1 MSELFIQR
9 PITTTLIMAGIVL
22 FGLIGYR
29 ALPVSDLPN
38 VDYPTIQ
45 VTAELPG
52 GSPETM
58 ASSVATPL
66 ERQFS
71 TIAGLNVVS
80 STSTLG
86 NTQITL
92 QFDLS
97 RNIDAAAQDVQT
109 AISAS
114 SRQLPPGMPSQP
126 TLKKVNP
133 ADQPIVYLM
142 VSSPTLPLSKVN
154 EYADTSLAQRL
165 STISGVA
172 QVLVTGEQKYAVRA
186 QLDPSALAIR
196 GIGIDDVANAL
207 QRGNT
212 NLPVGTLYGIHQ
224 NLTVQANGQLMNAEE
239 YRQLIVAY
247 RNGAPVLL
255 KELGGVIDSVE
266 NNRLASRYNGQQV
279 VTLTIQRQPG
289 TNTVAVVDAIRN
301 LLPAFRQQLPAS
313 IKLDVLYDRSESIR
327 ESVNDVQFSLLLA
340 IALVVLVIFLFLRNV
355 RATIIPTL
363 ALPTSIVFTFAV
375 MYLLG
380 FSLDNLSL
388 MALTLSVGFVV
399 DDAVVM
405 LENIV
410 RRMEEGEGAR
420 EAALKGSRE
429 IGFTIISMTVS
440 LVAVFI
446 PVLFLSG
453 ILGRLFRE
461 FAITISVAILVS
473 GFVSLSLTPMLCSR
487 LLKSIRHRATKATVG
502 EGSED
507 ASVSGPTPGSSAG
520 QPGWGG
526 AVREGSSRNEDA
538 DETSA
543 LPAKRLAWWQKT
555 ERAYDWLVGGYRWT
569 LQIVLEHRAL
579 TILICGVLF
588 LVTILLFYLIPKGF
602 IPNDDTSRIVG
613 YTEAAEGISFEEM
626 SRHQQQ
632 IVDII
637 RANSNVVGVLS
648 TVGQS
653 DVSAAS
659 NTGNILILLK
669 PLNQRKQDVEAVI
682 ADLRAKLGTIPGMR
696 IYLQNPPLVQ
706 VGGQVTKSPYQLTL
720 QGPDR
725 NELYADATA
734 LQQKISK
741 LPQLLD
747 VTSDIQTKN
756 PQLNVDIDRDKASAL
771 GITAQQIEDALN
783 DAYGTKQI
791 STIYATSNEYEV
803 ILEVK
808 PEYQQDPSALG
819 SLYIHSTAGAATS
832 SQTPQIQSAL
842 AQPSPVVVSSAQP
855 PAGQSATTQTAIQG
869 RLVPLGTV
877 ATLSRSVG
885 PLLVNHVGQ
894 LSSATISFNL
904 RPGVSLSAATDEVQD
919 LARQT
924 LPPTITTSFQG
935 TAQIFQSSL
944 QNLTLLLLVAVMVI
958 YLVLGILYESFIH
971 PFTILSGLPSAGLG
985 ALLILLLFGRELD
998 VYAFVG
1004 LIMLIGIVEK
1014 NAIMMIDFALT
1025 AQREEGKPAEEAIF
1039 QACLIRF
1046 RPIMMTTMAAL
1057 MGTLPIALGW
1067 GAGAESRRGLGL
1079 AVVGGL
1085 CVSQVVTLYLTP
1097 VVYLYFERA
1106 QEWFRRGKQRGAEP
1120 VAAEM

>member
-1 MSELFIQR
+1 MSELFIRR
-9 PITTTLIMAGIVL
+9 PITTVLIMSGIVL

-38 VDYPTIQ
+38 VDFPTIQ
-45 VTAELPG
+45 VVANLPG

-71 TIAGLNVVS
+71 TIAGLSTVS

-86 NTQITL
+86 STQITL

-109 AISAS
+109 SIAAAV
-114 SRQLPPGMPSQP
+114 RQLPPGMPSPP

-133 ADQPIVYLM
+133 ADQPIIYLR
-142 VSSPTLPLSKVN
+142 VSSPTLPLSQVN
-154 EYADTSLAQRL
+154 EFADTAIAQRL

-186 QLDPSALAIR
+186 QLDPAALASR
-196 GIGIDDVANAL
+196 GIGIDDVATAL

-212 NLPVGTLYGIHQ
+212 NLPVGTLYGLHQ
-224 NLTVQANGQLMNAEE
+224 NLTVQANGQLTNAEA
-239 YRQLIVAY
+239 YRQLIIAY
-247 RNGAPVLL
+247 RNGAPVQL
-255 KELGGVIDSVE
+255 KDLGDVVDSVE
-266 NNRLASRYNGQQV
+266 NNRLATRYNGQQV

-289 TNTVAVVDAIRN
+289 TNTVAVVDAIRG
-301 LLPAFRQQLPAS
+301 LLPAFRQQLPAAVN
-313 IKLDVLYDRSESIR
+313 LDVLYDRSESIR

-375 MYLLG
+375 MYLVG

-410 RRMEEGEGAR
+410 RRIELGEGPM

-429 IGFTIISMTVS
+429 IGFTIVSMTVS

-446 PVLFLSG
+446 PVLFLGG

-461 FAITISVAILVS
+461 FAITISVAILIS

-487 LLKSIRHRATKATVG
+487 LLKTLGRK
-502 EGSED
+502 EGD
-507 ASVSGPTPGSSAG
+507 AD
-520 QPGWGG
+520 GG
-526 AVREGSSRNEDA
+526 AISEADAGDHETKRPSHAARSR
-538 DETSA
+538 
-543 LPAKRLAWWQKT
+543 WWSLT
-555 ERAYDWLVGGYRWT
+555 ERGYEWLVGSYRWT
-569 LQIVLEHRAL
+569 LQLVLEHRLL
-579 TILICGVLF
+579 TIVISVVLF
-588 LVTILLFYLIPKGF
+588 AVTIFLFRVIPKGF
-602 IPNDDTSRIVG
+602 IPNDDTSQIVG
-613 YTEAAEGISFEEM
+613 YTEAVEGISFTEM
-626 SRHQQQ
+626 SRHQEQL
-632 IVDII
+632 VEII
-637 RANSNVVGVLS
+637 RANPNVAGVLS

-669 PLNQRKQDVEAVI
+669 PLKDRRASVETVI
-682 ADLRAKLGTIPGMR
+682 EDLRPMLAAVPGMR

-725 NELYADATA
+725 NELYQSAAV
-734 LQQKISK
+734 LQQKMAAM
-741 LPQLLD
+741 PGLLD
-747 VTSDIQTKN
+747 VTSDIQQHN
-756 PQLNVDIDRDKASAL
+756 PQLNVEIDRDKASTL
-771 GITAQQIEDALN
+771 GITAQQVENALN
-783 DAYGTKQI
+783 SAYGTQQI
-791 STIYATSNEYEV
+791 STIYASTNEYQV
-803 ILEVK
+803 ILEVQPK
-808 PEYQQDPSALG
+808 YQQDPSAL
-819 SLYIHSTAGAATS
+819 SQLYIHSTATPATASQS
-832 SQTPQIQSAL
+832 SAQSPL
-842 AQPSPVVVSSAQP
+842 AQPSPTPAYSFQL
-855 PAGQSATTQTAIQG
+855 PAGETLTPQSTS

-877 ATLSRSVG
+877 AKLSRTVG
-885 PLLVNHVGQ
+885 PLLVNHLGQ
-894 LSSATISFNL
+894 LPSATISFNL
-904 RPGVSLSAATDEVQD
+904 RPGVSLSGATDQVQQ
-919 LARQT
+919 LAKQT
-924 LPPTITTSFQG
+924 LPPAIITSFQG
-935 TAQIFQSSL
+935 TAQIFQTSL

-985 ALLILLLFGRELD
+985 ALLTLLLFGRELD

-1025 AQREEGKPAEEAIF
+1025 TQREDGKQAEEAIF
-1039 QACLIRF
+1039 EACLIRF

-1085 CVSQVVTLYLTP
+1085 AVSQVLTLYLTP
-1097 VVYLYFERA
+1097 VVYIYLERLHDRIA
-1106 QEWFRRGKQRGAEP
+1106 GRKTVQDEDGEAVGAET
-1120 VAAEM
+1120 

>member
-22 FGLIGYR
+22 FGFIGYR

-52 GSPETM
+52 ASPETM

-71 TIAGLNVVS
+71 TIAGLNTVS

-86 NTQITL
+86 NTQVTL

-109 AISAS
+109 AIAQS
-114 SRQLPPGMPSQP
+114 SRQLPTGMPNQP

-154 EYADTSLAQRL
+154 EYADTTLAQRL

-172 QVLVTGEQKYAVRA
+172 QVLVTGEQKYAVRV
-186 QLDPSALAIR
+186 QVDPSALATR
-196 GIGIDDVANAL
+196 GIGIDDVATAL

-224 NLTVQANGQLMNAEE
+224 NLTVQANGQLTNAEE

-247 RNGAPVLL
+247 RNGAPVALRD
-255 KELGGVIDSVE
+255 LGDVVDSVE

-301 LLPAFRQQLPAS
+301 LLPSFRQQLPAS

-340 IALVVLVIFLFLRNV
+340 IGLVVLVIFLFLRNV
-355 RATIIPTL
+355 RATFIPTL
-363 ALPTSIVFTFAV
+363 ALPTSIVFTFAI

-410 RRMEEGEGAR
+410 RRMEEGEGAM

-429 IGFTIISMTVS
+429 IGFTIVSMTVS

-487 LLKSIRHRATKATVG
+487 ILKSFGHRRKGDTAT
-502 EGSED
+502 D
-507 ASVSGPTPGSSAG
+507 AIGGTDIGRPETEIPGLQHG
-520 QPGWGG
+520 
-526 AVREGSSRNEDA
+526 
-538 DETSA
+538 
-543 LPAKRLAWWQKT
+543 KFWQAT
-555 ERAYDWLVGGYRWT
+555 ERGYEWLVGGYRWS
-569 LQIVLEHRAL
+569 LQIALEHRAL
-579 TILICGVLF
+579 TLLICGVLF
-588 LVTILLFYLIPKGF
+588 LVTIALFYIIPKGF
-602 IPNDDTSRIVG
+602 IPNDDTGQIVG
-613 YTEAAEGISFEEM
+613 YTEAAEGISFNEM
-626 SRHQQQ
+626 SRHQEQ
-632 IVDII
+632 IVDLI
-637 RANSNVVGVLS
+637 RKDPNVTGVLS
-648 TVGQS
+648 TVGES
-653 DVSAAS
+653 DISAAS

-669 PLNQRKQDVEAVI
+669 PANQRKKDVDAI
-682 ADLRAKLGTIPGMR
+682 IDDLRPRLSQVPGMR
-696 IYLQNPPLVQ
+696 IFLQNPPLVQ

-725 NELYADATA
+725 NELYTNAN
-734 LQQKISK
+734 K
-741 LPQLLD
+741 LLAKMAQLPELLD

-756 PQLNVDIDRDKASAL
+756 PQLNVDIDRDKAAAV
-771 GITAQQIEDALN
+771 GVTAQQIENALN
-783 DAYGTKQI
+783 DAYGTPQI
-791 STIYATSNEYEV
+791 STIYATTNEYQV

-819 SLYIHSTAGAATS
+819 QLYIHSTAPPAIA
-832 SQTPQIQSAL
+832 SQVNQVQSAM
-842 AQPSPVVVSSAQP
+842 AQPSPAVVTSFQA
-855 PAGQSATTQTAIQG
+855 PAGLTAPGQATTG

-877 ATLSRSVG
+877 ATFSRGVG
-885 PLLVNHVGQ
+885 PLLVNHLSQ
-894 LSSATISFNL
+894 LPSATISFNL
-904 RPGVSLSAATDEVQD
+904 RDGVSLSAATDEVQA
-919 LARQT
+919 LAKKT
-924 LPPTITTSFQG
+924 LPGTITTSFQG

-944 QNLTLLLLVAVMVI
+944 QNLTLLMLVAVLVI

-985 ALLILLLFGRELD
+985 ALLTLLVFGRELD

-1025 AQREEGKPAEEAIF
+1025 SQREAGKPAEEAIF

-1067 GAGAESRRGLGL
+1067 GAGAASRRGLGL

-1085 CVSQVVTLYLTP
+1085 MVSQVVTLYLTP
-1097 VVYLYFERA
+1097 VVYLYFEQM
-1106 QEWFRRGKQRGAEP
+1106 QEWVARRRRRRELLTA
-1120 VAAEM
+1120 

>member
-22 FGLIGYR
+22 FGFIGYR
-29 ALPVSDLPN
+29 SLPVSDLPN

-71 TIAGLNVVS
+71 TIAGLNTVS

-86 NTQITL
+86 NTQVTL

-109 AISAS
+109 AISAAA
-114 SRQLPPGMPSQP
+114 RQLPTGMPSQP

-186 QLDPSALAIR
+186 QMDPSALASR
-196 GIGIDDVANAL
+196 GIGIDDVATAL

-224 NLTVQANGQLMNAEE
+224 NLTVQANGQLMNAEA

-255 KELGGVIDSVE
+255 RDLGDIVDSVE
-266 NNRLASRYNGQQV
+266 NSRLASRYNGQQV
-279 VTLTIQRQPG
+279 VTLTVQRQPG
-289 TNTVAVVDAIRN
+289 TNTVAVVDAIKN
-301 LLPAFRQQLPAS
+301 LLPVFRQQLPAS

-340 IALVVLVIFLFLRNV
+340 IGLVVLVIFLFLRNV

-375 MYLLG
+375 MYLLD

-410 RRMEEGEGAR
+410 RRMEEGEGAM

-487 LLKSIRHRATKATVG
+487 LLKTLRHR
-502 EGSED
+502 SHLHED
-507 ASVSGPTPGSSAG
+507 EESVRSPT
-520 QPGWGG
+520 
-526 AVREGSSRNEDA
+526 VREGSLNDQDA
-538 DETSA
+538 GRMPA
-543 LPAKRLAWWQKT
+543 LHSKWYEKT
-555 ERAYDWLVGGYRWT
+555 ERAYDWLLGGYRWT
-569 LQIVLEHRAL
+569 LQLVLEHRAL

-588 LVTILLFYLIPKGF
+588 AITIVFFYIIPKGF

-613 YTEAAEGISFEEM
+613 YTEAAEGISFAEM

-632 IVDII
+632 VVDVI
-637 RANSNVVGVLS
+637 RANPNVVGVLS

-669 PLNQRKQDVEAVI
+669 PLNKRKQDVEEI
-682 ADLRAKLGTIPGMR
+682 ITDLRPRLASIPGMR

-725 NELYADATA
+725 NELYASANA
-734 LQQKISK
+734 LLKKISD

-747 VTSDIQTKN
+747 VTSDIQIKN

-771 GITAQQIEDALN
+771 GISAQQIEDALN
-783 DAYGTKQI
+783 DAYGTRQI

-808 PEYQQDPSALG
+808 PEFQQDPSALG
-819 SLYIHSTAGAATS
+819 RLYIHSTATAATS
-832 SQTPQIQSAL
+832 SQGAQVQSVL
-842 AQPSPVVVSSAQP
+842 AQPQSAVVTSAQQ
-855 PAGQSATTQTAIQG
+855 PAGQTLPGQNPTTQAQATQG
-869 RLVPLGTV
+869 RLIPLSTV
-877 ATLSRSVG
+877 ATFSRSVG
-885 PLLVNHVGQ
+885 PLLVNHLGQ

-904 RPGVSLSAATDEVQD
+904 KPGVSLSGATEKVQS
-919 LARQT
+919 LAKET
-924 LPPTITTSFQG
+924 LPSTITMSFQG
-935 TAQIFQSSL
+935 TAQIFQASL
-944 QNLTLLLLVAVMVI
+944 QNLTLLLLVAVLVI

-985 ALLILLLFGRELD
+985 ALLTLLVFGRELD

-1097 VVYLYFERA
+1097 VVYLYFERM
-1106 QEWFRRGKQRGAEP
+1106 QEWMRRGKARRTEPVGAE
-1120 VAAEM
+1120 V

>member
-1 MSELFIQR
+1 MSQLFIQR

-22 FGLIGYR
+22 FGLIGYQS
-29 ALPVSDLPN
+29 LPVSDLPN

-45 VTAELPG
+45 VSAGLPG
-52 GSPETM
+52 ASPETM

-71 TIAGLNVVS
+71 TIAGLNTVS

-114 SRQLPPGMPSQP
+114 ARQLPPGMPNQP

-186 QLDPSALAIR
+186 QLDPSALASR
-196 GIGIDDVANAL
+196 GIGIDDVATAL

-224 NLTVQANGQLMNAEE
+224 NLTVQANGQLMDAES
-239 YRQLIVAY
+239 YRQLIIAY

-255 KELGGVIDSVE
+255 RDLGDVIDSVE

-340 IALVVLVIFLFLRNV
+340 IGLVVLVIFLFLRNV

-410 RRMEEGEGAR
+410 RRMEDGEGAM

-429 IGFTIISMTVS
+429 IGFTIVSMTVS

-446 PVLFLSG
+446 PVLFLGG

-461 FAITISVAILVS
+461 FAVTISVAILVS

-487 LLKSIRHRATKATVG
+487 ILKTFSGHRHDHGREPLSTGDVSSPTVT
-502 EGSED
+502 EGSRED
-507 ASVSGPTPGSSAG
+507 RIEPPKG
-520 QPGWGG
+520 
-526 AVREGSSRNEDA
+526 
-538 DETSA
+538 
-543 LPAKRLAWWQKT
+543 AWWQKT
-555 ERAYDWLVGGYRWT
+555 EHAYEWLVGGYRWT
-569 LQIVLEHRAL
+569 LQLALEHRAL

-588 LVTILLFYLIPKGF
+588 VITVFFFYVIPKGF
-602 IPNDDTSRIVG
+602 IPNDDTSRIIG
-613 YTEAAEGISFEEM
+613 YTEAAEGISFDEM

-632 IVDII
+632 IVDIV
-637 RANSNVVGVLS
+637 RANPNVSGVLS
-648 TVGQS
+648 TVGES
-653 DVSAAS
+653 DISAAS
-659 NTGNILILLK
+659 NTGNILIILK
-669 PLNQRKQDVEAVI
+669 PLSQRRQGVETI
-682 ADLRAKLGTIPGMR
+682 IEDLRPKLANVPGMR

-725 NELYADATA
+725 NELYRNAEV
-734 LQQKISK
+734 LEQKIAA

-747 VTSDIQTKN
+747 VASDIQIKN
-756 PQLNVDIDRDKASAL
+756 PQLNVDIDRDKASTL

-783 DAYGTKQI
+783 SAYGTRQI
-791 STIYATSNEYEV
+791 STIYATSNEYQV

-808 PEYQQDPSALG
+808 PEYQQDPDALG
-819 SLYIHSTAGAATS
+819 RLYIHATPSAAGS
-832 SQTPQIQSAL
+832 SPTLAQTVVAQPGSAL
-842 AQPSPVVVSSAQP
+842 AQSSSATATSTQ
-855 PAGQSATTQTAIQG
+855 ALTGVTTATTQATGTSSGAIVVRNRHVHTSING
-869 RLVPLGTV
+869 CHDSDDSSNRNLDSDSFG
-877 ATLSRSVG
+877 ATEHG
-885 PLLVNHVGQ
+885 GDP
-894 LSSATISFNL
+894 F
-904 RPGVSLSAATDEVQD
+904 
-919 LARQT
+919 
-924 LPPTITTSFQG
+924 
-935 TAQIFQSSL
+935 AQRWS
-944 QNLTLLLLVAVMVI
+944 
-958 YLVLGILYESFIH
+958 
-971 PFTILSGLPSAGLG
+971 
-985 ALLILLLFGRELD
+985 
-998 VYAFVG
+998 FVG
-1004 LIMLIGIVEK
+1004 
-1014 NAIMMIDFALT
+1014 
-1025 AQREEGKPAEEAIF
+1025 
-1039 QACLIRF
+1039 
-1046 RPIMMTTMAAL
+1046 
-1057 MGTLPIALGW
+1057 
-1067 GAGAESRRGLGL
+1067 
-1079 AVVGGL
+1079 
-1085 CVSQVVTLYLTP
+1085 
-1097 VVYLYFERA
+1097 
-1106 QEWFRRGKQRGAEP
+1106 
-1120 VAAEM
+1120 

>member
-22 FGLIGYR
+22 FGFIGYR

-71 TIAGLNVVS
+71 TIAGLNTVS

-86 NTQITL
+86 NTQVTL

-114 SRQLPPGMPSQP
+114 ARQLPTGMPSQP

-142 VSSPTLPLSKVN
+142 VSSPTLPLSQIN

-165 STISGVA
+165 STIGGVA

-196 GIGIDDVANAL
+196 GIGIDDVATAL

-224 NLTVQANGQLMNAEE
+224 NLTVQANGQLMNADA

-247 RNGAPVLL
+247 RNGAPVTL
-255 KELGGVIDSVE
+255 KELGDIVDSVE

-279 VTLTIQRQPG
+279 VTLTVQRQPG
-289 TNTVAVVDAIRN
+289 TNTVAVVDAIKN

-327 ESVNDVQFSLLLA
+327 ESVNDVQLSLLLA

-410 RRMEEGEGAR
+410 RRMEDGEGAM

-487 LLKSIRHRATKATVG
+487 LLKAMGHR
-502 EGSED
+502 
-507 ASVSGPTPGSSAG
+507 
-520 QPGWGG
+520 GG
-526 AVREGSSRNEDA
+526 DPAVREGANKAAERG
-538 DETSA
+538 
-543 LPAKRLAWWQKT
+543 RWWQAS
-555 ERAYDWLVGGYRWT
+555 ERVYDWLVGGYRWT
-569 LQIVLEHRAL
+569 LQLVLEHRAL
-579 TILICGVLF
+579 TMLVCGVLF
-588 LVTILLFYLIPKGF
+588 LVTIALFYVIPKGF

-632 IVDII
+632 IVDVI
-637 RANSNVVGVLS
+637 RSNSNVVGVLS

-669 PLNQRKQDVEAVI
+669 PLTQRKQDVEVVI
-682 ADLRAKLGTIPGMR
+682 ADLRPKLAGVPGMR
-696 IYLQNPPLVQ
+696 IYLQNPALVQ

-725 NELYADATA
+725 NELYANASA
-734 LQQKISK
+734 LQKKIAA

-747 VTSDIQTKN
+747 VTSDIQIKN

-771 GITAQQIEDALN
+771 GITAQQIEDTLN
-783 DAYGTKQI
+783 NAYGTRQI

-819 SLYIHSTAGAATS
+819 RLYVHSTAAPSTS
-832 SQTPQIQSAL
+832 SQSAQAQSVL
-842 AQPSPVVVSSAQP
+842 AQPSAAIISSAQA
-855 PAGQSATTQTAIQG
+855 PAGQTLPSQATQG
-869 RLVPLGTV
+869 RLIPLSTI

-885 PLLVNHVGQ
+885 PLLVNHLGQ
-894 LSSATISFNL
+894 LPSATISFNL
-904 RPGVSLSAATDEVQD
+904 RPGVSLSAATDQVQA
-919 LARQT
+919 LAKQT
-924 LPPTITTSFQG
+924 LPATITTSFQG
-935 TAQIFQSSL
+935 TAQIFQASL
-944 QNLTLLLLVAVMVI
+944 QNLTLLLLVAVLVI
-958 YLVLGILYESFIH
+958 YLILGILYESFIH

-985 ALLILLLFGRELD
+985 ALLTLLVFGRELD

-1106 QEWFRRGKQRGAEP
+1106 HEWFRRGKTHGGEP
-1120 VAAEM
+1120 VVAET

>member
-9 PITTTLIMAGIVL
+9 PITTTLIMLGIVL
-22 FGLIGYR
+22 FGFIGYR

-52 GSPETM
+52 ASPETM

-71 TIAGLNVVS
+71 TIAGLNTVS

-86 NTQITL
+86 NTSITL
-92 QFDLS
+92 QFDLT

-109 AISAS
+109 AIAQS
-114 SRQLPPGMPSQP
+114 SRQLPPGMPNQP

-154 EYADTSLAQRL
+154 EYADTTLAQRL

-172 QVLVTGEQKYAVRA
+172 QVLVTGEQKYAVRV
-186 QLDPSALAIR
+186 QVDPSALASK
-196 GIGIDDVANAL
+196 GIGIDDVATAL

-224 NLTVQANGQLMNAEE
+224 NLTVQANGQLTNAEE

-247 RNGAPVLL
+247 RNGAPVTLRN
-255 KELGGVIDSVE
+255 LGDVVDSVE
-266 NNRLASRYNGQQV
+266 NSRLATRYNGQQV

-289 TNTVAVVDAIRN
+289 TNTVAVVDAIRG

-340 IALVVLVIFLFLRNV
+340 IGLVVLVIFLFLRNV
-355 RATIIPTL
+355 RATFIPTL
-363 ALPTSIVFTFAV
+363 ALPTSIVFTFAI

-410 RRMEEGEGAR
+410 RRMEEGEGAM

-429 IGFTIISMTVS
+429 IGFTIVSMTVS

-487 LLKSIRHRATKATVG
+487 LLKAFKHKSHLHEAEEESPGR
-502 EGSED
+502 D
-507 ASVSGPTPGSSAG
+507 AGGPQAG
-520 QPGWGG
+520 MP
-526 AVREGSSRNEDA
+526 
-538 DETSA
+538 A
-543 LPAKRLAWWQKT
+543 LQEHGKLYRVT
-555 ERAYDWLVGGYRWT
+555 ESAYDWLLAGYRRT
-569 LQIVLEHRAL
+569 LQIALEYRAL
-579 TILICGVLF
+579 TLAICGVLV
-588 LVTILLFYLIPKGF
+588 LITIALFYIIPKGF
-602 IPNDDTSRIVG
+602 IPNDDTAQIVG
-613 YTEAAEGISFEEM
+613 YTEAAEGISFGEM
-626 SRHQQQ
+626 SRHQEQ
-632 IVDII
+632 IVDLI
-637 RANSNVVGVLS
+637 RKDPNVVGVLS
-648 TVGQS
+648 TVGES
-653 DVSAAS
+653 DISAAS

-669 PLNQRKQDVEAVI
+669 PVHDRKKDVEAI
-682 ADLRAKLGTIPGMR
+682 IDDLRPRLATVPGVR

-725 NELYADATA
+725 DELYAKANE
-734 LQQKISK
+734 LMVKMVEM
-741 LPQLLD
+741 PQLLD

-756 PQLNVDIDRDKASAL
+756 PQLNVDIDRDKAAAV
-771 GITAQQIEDALN
+771 GVTAQQIEDALN
-783 DAYGTKQI
+783 NAYGTRQI
-791 STIYATSNEYEV
+791 STIYATSNEYQV

-808 PEYQQDPSALG
+808 PEYQRDPSALG
-819 SLYIHSTAGAATS
+819 HLYIHSTANAATA
-832 SQTPQIQSAL
+832 SQVAQVQNVI
-842 AQPSPVVVSSAQP
+842 AQPSQTIVNSAQA
-855 PAGQSATTQTAIQG
+855 PAGLTAPGQSTTS
-869 RLVPLGTV
+869 RLVPLSTV
-877 ATLSRSVG
+877 ATFSRGIG
-885 PLLVNHVGQ
+885 PLLVNHLSQ
-894 LSSATISFNL
+894 LPSATISFNL
-904 RPGVSLSAATDEVQD
+904 RKGVSLSAATDEVQA
-919 LARQT
+919 LAQKT
-924 LPPTITTSFQG
+924 LPGTITTSFQG

-944 QNLTLLLLVAVMVI
+944 QNLTLLMLVAVLVI

-985 ALLILLLFGRELD
+985 ALLTLLLFGRELD

-1014 NAIMMIDFALT
+1014 NAIMMIDFALSS
-1025 AQREEGKPAEEAIF
+1025 QREEGKPAEEAIF

-1067 GAGAESRRGLGL
+1067 GAGAASRRGLGL

-1097 VVYLYFERA
+1097 VVYLYFEHA
-1106 QEWFRRGKQRGAEP
+1106 QEWLARRRRKRREALP
-1120 VAAEM
+1120 A

>member
-22 FGLIGYR
+22 FGLIGYQS
-29 ALPVSDLPN
+29 LPVSDLPN

-45 VTAELPG
+45 VSAGLPG
-52 GSPETM
+52 ASPETM

-71 TIAGLNVVS
+71 TIAGLNTVS

-114 SRQLPPGMPSQP
+114 ARQLPPGMPNQP

-186 QLDPSALAIR
+186 QLDPSALASR
-196 GIGIDDVANAL
+196 GIGIDDVATAL

-224 NLTVQANGQLMNAEE
+224 NLTVQANGQLMDAES
-239 YRQLIVAY
+239 YRQLIIAY

-255 KELGGVIDSVE
+255 RDLGDVIDSVE

-340 IALVVLVIFLFLRNV
+340 IGLVVLVIFLFLRNV

-410 RRMEEGEGAR
+410 RRMEDGEGAM

-429 IGFTIISMTVS
+429 IGFTIVSMTVS

-446 PVLFLSG
+446 PVLFLGG

-461 FAITISVAILVS
+461 FAVTISVAILVS

-487 LLKSIRHRATKATVG
+487 ILKTFSGHRHDHGREPLSTGDVSSPTVT
-502 EGSED
+502 EGSRED
-507 ASVSGPTPGSSAG
+507 RIEPPKG
-520 QPGWGG
+520 
-526 AVREGSSRNEDA
+526 
-538 DETSA
+538 
-543 LPAKRLAWWQKT
+543 AWWQKT
-555 ERAYDWLVGGYRWT
+555 EHAYEWLVGGYRWT
-569 LQIVLEHRAL
+569 LQLALEHRAL

-588 LVTILLFYLIPKGF
+588 VITVFFFYVIPKGF
-602 IPNDDTSRIVG
+602 IPNDDTSRIIG
-613 YTEAAEGISFEEM
+613 YTEAAEGISFDEM

-632 IVDII
+632 IVDIV
-637 RANSNVVGVLS
+637 RANPNVSGVLS
-648 TVGQS
+648 TVGES
-653 DVSAAS
+653 DISAAS
-659 NTGNILILLK
+659 NTGNILIILK
-669 PLNQRKQDVEAVI
+669 PLSQRRQGVETI
-682 ADLRAKLGTIPGMR
+682 IEDLRPKLANVPGMR

-725 NELYADATA
+725 NELYRNAEV
-734 LQQKISK
+734 LEQKIAA

-747 VTSDIQTKN
+747 VASDIQIKN
-756 PQLNVDIDRDKASAL
+756 PQLNVDIDRDKASTL

-783 DAYGTKQI
+783 SAYGTRQI
-791 STIYATSNEYEV
+791 STIYATSNEYQV

-808 PEYQQDPSALG
+808 PEYQQDPDALG
-819 SLYIHSTAGAATS
+819 RLYIHATPSAAGS
-832 SQTPQIQSAL
+832 SPTLAQTVVAQPGSAL
-842 AQPSPVVVSSAQP
+842 AQSSSITATSTQ
-855 PAGQSATTQTAIQG
+855 ALTGVTTATTQATGTSTQT
-869 RLVPLGTV
+869 RLVPLSTV

-885 PLLVNHVGQ
+885 PLLVNHLGQ
-894 LSSATISFNL
+894 LASATISFNL
-904 RPGVSLSAATDEVQD
+904 RPGVSLSDATDKVQE
-919 LARQT
+919 LAKQT
-924 LPPTITTSFQG
+924 LPGSITTSLQG

-985 ALLILLLFGRELD
+985 ALLTLLIFGRELD

-1067 GAGAESRRGLGL
+1067 GAGAASRRGLGL

-1097 VVYLYFERA
+1097 VVYLYFERM
-1106 QEWFRRGKQRGAEP
+1106 QEWFKRRKGEAPESEP
-1120 VAAEM
+1120 AAA

>member
-22 FGLIGYR
+22 FGFIGYR
-29 ALPVSDLPN
+29 SLPVSDLPN

-71 TIAGLNVVS
+71 TIAGLNTVS

-86 NTQITL
+86 NTSVTL
-92 QFDLS
+92 QFDLT

-109 AISAS
+109 AIAQS
-114 SRQLPPGMPSQP
+114 SRQLPTGMPNQP

-196 GIGIDDVANAL
+196 GIGIDDLATAL

-212 NLPVGTLYGIHQ
+212 NLPVGTLYGVHQ
-224 NLTVQANGQLMNAEE
+224 NLTVQANGQLMNAEA

-255 KELGGVIDSVE
+255 KDLGNIVDSVE

-301 LLPAFRQQLPAS
+301 LLPSFRQQLPAS

-340 IALVVLVIFLFLRNV
+340 IGLVVLVIFLFLRNV
-355 RATIIPTL
+355 RATFIPTL
-363 ALPTSIVFTFAV
+363 ALPTSIVFTFAI

-410 RRMEEGEGAR
+410 RRMEEGEGAM

-429 IGFTIISMTVS
+429 IGFTIVSMTVS

-487 LLKSIRHRATKATVG
+487 ILKSFGHRKPDDDRG
-502 EGSED
+502 GS
-507 ASVSGPTPGSSAG
+507 P
-520 QPGWGG
+520 
-526 AVREGSSRNEDA
+526 AVREGAEDVGEDA
-538 DETSA
+538 RA
-543 LPAKRLAWWQKT
+543 PVAPRHGKFWKAT
-555 ERAYDWLVGGYRWT
+555 ERGYEWLVGGYRWT
-569 LQIVLEHRAL
+569 LQIALEHRAL
-579 TILICGVLF
+579 TLLICGVLF
-588 LVTILLFYLIPKGF
+588 LITIALFYIIPKGF
-602 IPNDDTSRIVG
+602 IPNDDTAQIVG
-613 YTEAAEGISFEEM
+613 YTEAAEGISFSEM
-626 SRHQQQ
+626 SRHQEQ
-632 IVDII
+632 IVDLI
-637 RANSNVVGVLS
+637 RKDPNVVGVLS
-648 TVGQS
+648 TVGES
-653 DVSAAS
+653 DISAAS
-659 NTGNILILLK
+659 NSGNILVLLK
-669 PLNQRKQDVEAVI
+669 PVHDRHKDVETI
-682 ADLRAKLGTIPGMR
+682 IQDLRPGLAQVPGLR

-725 NELYADATA
+725 DELYSKADELLRKLAA
-734 LQQKISK
+734 

-756 PQLNVDIDRDKASAL
+756 PQLDVDINRDKASAV
-771 GITAQQIEDALN
+771 GVTAQQIEDALN
-783 DAYGTKQI
+783 DAYGTRQI
-791 STIYATSNEYEV
+791 STIYATSNEYQV

-808 PEYQQDPSALG
+808 PEYQTDPSSLG
-819 SLYIHSTAGAATS
+819 QLYIHATAGPATAS
-832 SQTPQIQSAL
+832 AVAQVQSAM
-842 AQPSPVVVSSAQP
+842 AAPSPVVVNSFQP
-855 PAGQSATTQTAIQG
+855 PAGLTQPNQTTVG
-869 RLVPLGTV
+869 RLVPLSTV
-877 ATLSRSVG
+877 AT
-885 PLLVNHVGQ
+885 
-894 LSSATISFNL
+894 
-904 RPGVSLSAATDEVQD
+904 
-919 LARQT
+919 
-924 LPPTITTSFQG
+924 
-935 TAQIFQSSL
+935 
-944 QNLTLLLLVAVMVI
+944 
-958 YLVLGILYESFIH
+958 
-971 PFTILSGLPSAGLG
+971 
-985 ALLILLLFGRELD
+985 
-998 VYAFVG
+998 
-1004 LIMLIGIVEK
+1004 
-1014 NAIMMIDFALT
+1014 
-1025 AQREEGKPAEEAIF
+1025 
-1039 QACLIRF
+1039 
-1046 RPIMMTTMAAL
+1046 
-1057 MGTLPIALGW
+1057 
-1067 GAGAESRRGLGL
+1067 
-1079 AVVGGL
+1079 
-1085 CVSQVVTLYLTP
+1085 
-1097 VVYLYFERA
+1097 
-1106 QEWFRRGKQRGAEP
+1106 
-1120 VAAEM
+1120 

>member
-22 FGLIGYR
+22 FGFIGYR

-52 GSPETM
+52 ASPETM

-71 TIAGLNVVS
+71 TIAGLNTVS

-86 NTQITL
+86 NTQVTL

-109 AISAS
+109 AIAQS
-114 SRQLPPGMPSQP
+114 SRQLPTGMPNQP

-154 EYADTSLAQRL
+154 EYADTTLAQRL

-172 QVLVTGEQKYAVRA
+172 QVLVTGEQKYAVRV
-186 QLDPSALAIR
+186 QVDPSALASR
-196 GIGIDDVANAL
+196 GIGIDDVATAL

-212 NLPVGTLYGIHQ
+212 NMPVGTLYGIHQ
-224 NLTVQANGQLMNAEE
+224 NLTVQANGQLTNAEE

-247 RNGAPVLL
+247 RNGAPVSLRD
-255 KELGGVIDSVE
+255 LGDVVDSVE

-301 LLPAFRQQLPAS
+301 LLPSFRQQLPAS

-340 IALVVLVIFLFLRNV
+340 IGLVVLVIFLFLRNV
-355 RATIIPTL
+355 RATFIPTL
-363 ALPTSIVFTFAV
+363 ALPTSIVFTFAI

-410 RRMEEGEGAR
+410 RRMEEGEGAM

-429 IGFTIISMTVS
+429 IGFTIVSMTVS

-487 LLKSIRHRATKATVG
+487 ILKAFGHQKHGDG
-502 EGSED
+502 EGAE
-507 ASVSGPTPGSSAG
+507 
-520 QPGWGG
+520 
-526 AVREGSSRNEDA
+526 A
-538 DETSA
+538 DGTSA
-543 LPAKRLAWWQKT
+543 LPAPAVQHGKFWEVT
-555 ERAYDWLVGGYRWT
+555 ERGYEWLVGGYRWT
-569 LQIVLEHRAL
+569 LQVALENRGL
-579 TILICGVLF
+579 TLAICGVLF
-588 LVTILLFYLIPKGF
+588 LVTIALFYIIPKGF
-602 IPNDDTSRIVG
+602 IPNDDTAQIVG
-613 YTEAAEGISFEEM
+613 YTEAAEGISFTEM
-626 SRHQQQ
+626 SRHQEQ
-632 IVDII
+632 IVDLI
-637 RANSNVVGVLS
+637 RQNPNVVGVLS

-659 NTGNILILLK
+659 NSGNILIILK
-669 PLNQRKQDVEAVI
+669 PVNQRHTDVEAI
-682 ADLRAKLGTIPGMR
+682 IEDLRPKLASVPGMR

-725 NELYADATA
+725 DELYSKANELLAKLA
-734 LQQKISK
+734 K

-756 PQLNVDIDRDKASAL
+756 PQLDVDIDRDKASAV
-771 GITAQQIEDALN
+771 GVTAQQIEDALN
-783 DAYGTKQI
+783 DAYGTRQI
-791 STIYATSNEYEV
+791 STIYATSNEYQV
-803 ILEVK
+803 IMEVK
-808 PEYQQDPSALG
+808 PEYQEDPSALG
-819 SLYIHSTAGAATS
+819 KLYIHATTTPGPAS
-832 SQTPQIQSAL
+832 PGVQVQTSL
-842 AQPSPVVVSSAQP
+842 AQPSQAITNSQQFPVGVTAPAQ
-855 PAGQSATTQTAIQG
+855 TTTAG
-869 RLVPLGTV
+869 RLVPLSTV
-877 ATLSRSVG
+877 ATFKRSVG
-885 PLLVNHVGQ
+885 PLLVNHLSQ
-894 LSSATISFNL
+894 LPSATISFNL
-904 RPGVSLSAATDEVQD
+904 RQGVSLSAATDQVQA
-919 LARQT
+919 LAKQT
-924 LPPTITTSFQG
+924 LPATITTSFQG

-944 QNLTLLLLVAVMVI
+944 QNLTLLMLVAVLVI

-985 ALLILLLFGRELD
+985 ALLTLLVFGRELD

-1025 AQREEGKPAEEAIF
+1025 SQREGGKPAEEAIF

-1067 GAGAESRRGLGL
+1067 GAGAASRRGLGL

-1085 CVSQVVTLYLTP
+1085 MVSQVVTLYLTP
-1097 VVYLYFERA
+1097 VVYLYFEHLHEWMQRRRKARQGDVSEARA
-1106 QEWFRRGKQRGAEP
+1106 
-1120 VAAEM
+1120 

>member
-22 FGLIGYR
+22 FGFIGYR

-71 TIAGLNVVS
+71 TIAGLNTVS

-86 NTQITL
+86 NTQVTL

-114 SRQLPPGMPSQP
+114 ARQLPTGMPSQP

-142 VSSPTLPLSKVN
+142 VSSPTLPLSQIN

-165 STISGVA
+165 STIGGVA

-196 GIGIDDVANAL
+196 GIGIDDVATAL

-224 NLTVQANGQLMNAEE
+224 NLTVQANGQLMNADA

-247 RNGAPVLL
+247 RNGAPVTL
-255 KELGGVIDSVE
+255 KELGDIVDSVE

-279 VTLTIQRQPG
+279 VTLTVQRQPG

-327 ESVNDVQFSLLLA
+327 ESVNDVQLSLLLA

-410 RRMEEGEGAR
+410 RRMEDGEGAM

-487 LLKSIRHRATKATVG
+487 LLKAIGHRGGDPGAETGK
-502 EGSED
+502 D
-507 ASVSGPTPGSSAG
+507 ASEPQAGMPAHPG
-520 QPGWGG
+520 
-526 AVREGSSRNEDA
+526 
-538 DETSA
+538 
-543 LPAKRLAWWQKT
+543 KWWQAS
-555 ERAYDWLVGGYRWT
+555 ERVYDWLVGGYRWT
-569 LQIVLEHRAL
+569 LQLVLEHRAL
-579 TILICGVLF
+579 TMLICSVLF
-588 LVTILLFYLIPKGF
+588 LVTIVLFYVIPKGF

-669 PLNQRKQDVEAVI
+669 PLTQRKQDVEAVI
-682 ADLRAKLGTIPGMR
+682 ADLRPKLAGVPGMR
-696 IYLQNPPLVQ
+696 IYLQNPALVQ

-725 NELYADATA
+725 DELYAKAA
-734 LQQKISK
+734 ELQKKIAA

-747 VTSDIQTKN
+747 VTSDIQIKN

-771 GITAQQIEDALN
+771 GITAQQIEDTLN
-783 DAYGTKQI
+783 NAYGTRQI

-819 SLYIHSTAGAATS
+819 RLYIHSTAAPSTS
-832 SQTPQIQSAL
+832 SQSAQAQSVIT
-842 AQPSPVVVSSAQP
+842 QPSSAIVSSAQA
-855 PAGQSATTQTAIQG
+855 PAGQTLAAPATQA
-869 RLVPLGTV
+869 RLIPLSTV

-885 PLLVNHVGQ
+885 PLLVNHLGQ
-894 LSSATISFNL
+894 LPSATISFNL
-904 RPGVSLSAATDEVQD
+904 RPGVSLSAATDQVQA
-919 LARQT
+919 LAKQT
-924 LPPTITTSFQG
+924 LPATITTSFQG
-935 TAQIFQSSL
+935 TAQIFQASL
-944 QNLTLLLLVAVMVI
+944 QNLTLLLLVAVLVI
-958 YLVLGILYESFIH
+958 YLILGILYESFIH

-985 ALLILLLFGRELD
+985 ALLTLLVFGRELD

-1097 VVYLYFERA
+1097 VVYLYFERM
-1106 QEWFRRGKQRGAEP
+1106 QEWFRRGRERRREP
-1120 VAAEM
+1120 VAAGT

>member
-1 MSELFIQR
+1 
-9 PITTTLIMAGIVL
+9 
-22 FGLIGYR
+22 
-29 ALPVSDLPN
+29 
-38 VDYPTIQ
+38 
-45 VTAELPG
+45 
-52 GSPETM
+52 
-58 ASSVATPL
+58 
-66 ERQFS
+66 
-71 TIAGLNVVS
+71 
-80 STSTLG
+80 
-86 NTQITL
+86 
-92 QFDLS
+92 
-97 RNIDAAAQDVQT
+97 
-109 AISAS
+109 
-114 SRQLPPGMPSQP
+114 MPSQP

-142 VSSPTLPLSKVN
+142 VSSPTLALSKVN
-154 EYADTSLAQRL
+154 EFADTSLAQRL

-186 QLDPSALAIR
+186 QLDPSALASR
-196 GIGIDDVANAL
+196 GIGIDDVATAL

-224 NLTVQANGQLMNAEE
+224 NLTVQANGQLMDAES
-239 YRQLIVAY
+239 YRQLIITY

-255 KELGGVIDSVE
+255 RDLGDVIDSVE

-340 IALVVLVIFLFLRNV
+340 IGLVVLVIFLFLRNV

-410 RRMEEGEGAR
+410 RRMEDGEGAM

-429 IGFTIISMTVS
+429 IGFTIVSMTVS

-446 PVLFLSG
+446 PVLFLGG

-461 FAITISVAILVS
+461 FAVTISVAILVS

-487 LLKSIRHRATKATVG
+487 ILKTFSGHRHDHGREPLST
-502 EGSED
+502 E
-507 ASVSGPTPGSSAG
+507 ASVRSPT
-520 QPGWGG
+520 
-526 AVREGSSRNEDA
+526 VRDDPHA
-538 DETSA
+538 DRIE
-543 LPAKRLAWWQKT
+543 PPKGAWWQKT
-555 ERAYDWLVGGYRWT
+555 EHAYEWLVGGYRWT
-569 LQIVLEHRAL
+569 LQIALEHRAL

-588 LVTILLFYLIPKGF
+588 VITVFFFYVIPKGF
-602 IPNDDTSRIVG
+602 IPNDDTSRIIG
-613 YTEAAEGISFEEM
+613 YTEAAEGISFDEM

-632 IVDII
+632 IVDIV
-637 RANSNVVGVLS
+637 RANPNVSGVLS
-648 TVGQS
+648 TVGES
-653 DVSAAS
+653 DISAAS

-669 PLNQRKQDVEAVI
+669 PLAQRRQDVETI
-682 ADLRAKLGTIPGMR
+682 IEDLRPKLANVPGMR

-725 NELYADATA
+725 NELYRNAEV
-734 LQQKISK
+734 LERKIAA

-747 VTSDIQTKN
+747 VASDIQIKN
-756 PQLNVDIDRDKASAL
+756 PQLNVDIDRDKASSL

-783 DAYGTKQI
+783 SAYGTRQI
-791 STIYATSNEYEV
+791 STIYATSNEYQV

-808 PEYQQDPSALG
+808 PEYQQDPEALG
-819 SLYIHSTAGAATS
+819 QLYIHATPSAAGS
-832 SQTPQIQSAL
+832 SPTLAQTVVAQPSSAL
-842 AQPSPVVVSSAQP
+842 AQTSLGAATVTTATGQGTNTTAQ
-855 PAGQSATTQTAIQG
+855 T
-869 RLVPLGTV
+869 RLVPLSTV

-885 PLLVNHVGQ
+885 PLLVNHLGQ
-894 LSSATISFNL
+894 LASATISFNL
-904 RPGVSLSAATDEVQD
+904 RPGVSLSDATDKVQE
-919 LARQT
+919 LAKQT
-924 LPPTITTSFQG
+924 LPGSITMSLQG
-935 TAQIFQSSL
+935 TAQIFQTSL

-985 ALLILLLFGRELD
+985 ALLTLLIFGRELD

-1067 GAGAESRRGLGL
+1067 GAGAASRRGLGL

-1097 VVYLYFERA
+1097 VVYLYFERM
-1106 QEWFRRGKQRGAEP
+1106 QEWLKRGKGEAPESEP
-1120 VAAEM
+1120 AAA